1 MNFKEAY
8 KAMQEGKKVRIKTEN
23 GYFYYRK
30 NMKRIYHHISE
41 KCFDLPTEEIAIEN
55 VLSNDWEVV
64 EDKKECWE
72 PKKDEKYYYITDC
85 GDVDNH
91 LYSNLVVN
99 DDYLY
104 ANWLI
109 ERARFNMGNC
119 FKTKEE
125 AEHMVEKL
133 KVIHELQKFAYEN
146 NEKEIDWNNF
156 SQNKF
161 YLIYDSDVNNIFI
174 DYFSFTRTNP
184 FNIYFTSFK
193 IAKRA
198 IEAVGEDRIK
208 KYYFDIEE

>member
-64 EDKKECWE
+64 EEEKKYWK
-72 PKKDEKYYYITDC
+72 PKESEGYYFIDAYQEGIGNDTND
-85 GDVDNH
+85 GTDVDDFR
-91 LYSNLVVN
+91 LS
-99 DDYLY
+99 
-104 ANWLI
+104 I
-109 ERARFNMGNC
+109 GNY

-146 NEKEIDWNNF
+146 NEKEID
-156 SQNKF
+156 
-161 YLIYDSDVNNIFI
+161 LYDDNQYKYILKYDTNDDDIFVGAYTSFI
-174 DYFSFTRTNP
+174 INPFDISFT
-184 FNIYFTSFK
+184 SEE
-193 IAKRA
+193 IALKA
-198 IEAVGEDRIK
+198 IETIGADRIK
-208 KYYFDIEE
+208 KYYFGVE

>member
-8 KAMQEGKKVRIKTEN
+8 KAMQEGKKVRRKIWKAYWHYDKKTERC
-23 GYFYYRK
+23 YS
-30 NMKRIYHHISE
+30 HIDDKYSDRE
-41 KCFDLPTEEIAIEN
+41 VKEIIFEDSLAE
-55 VLSNDWEVV
+55 DWEVV
-64 EDKKECWE
+64 EEEKKYWK

-85 GDVDNH
+85 G

-146 NEKEIDWNNF
+146 NEGEIEWG
-156 SQNKF
+156 NKCY
-161 YLIYDSDVNNIFI
+161 YLCYDHLVGKIEISENIF
-174 DYFSFTRTNP
+174 FQFLP
-184 FNIYFTSFK
+184 FNIYFTSRM
-193 IAKRA
+193 IALMA
-198 IEAVGEDRIK
+198 IETIGADRIK
-208 KYYFDIEE
+208 KYYFDVEE

>member
-64 EDKKECWE
+64 EEEKKYWK
-72 PKKDEKYYYITDC
+72 PKESERYYFIDAYQEGIGNDTND
-85 GDVDNH
+85 GTDVDDFR
-91 LYSNLVVN
+91 LS
-99 DDYLY
+99 
-104 ANWLI
+104 I
-109 ERARFNMGNC
+109 GNY

-146 NEKEIDWNNF
+146 NEREIDWNDGTQQEHF
-156 SQNKF
+156 IF
-161 YLIYDSDVNNIFI
+161 YDHNNDKVDVTWRGVNQFL
-174 DYFSFTRTNP
+174 P
-184 FNIYFTSFK
+184 FNIYFAPQEIVIK
-193 IAKRA
+193 A
-198 IEAVGEDRIK
+198 IETIGADRIK